1 MAKSKLRH
9 IALSVD
15 DPFKTAQFFKEA
27 LDMEQVGETDSP
39 LARGVYLSDGTICLA
54 ILNFK
59 TGQWAGEQGKGIHH
73 IGFWVDDIEKSG
85 EAVVKAG
92 GKHFAGR
99 PSAKEGDVSRTH
111 FEVKYY
117 DPNGILFDLSAT
129 GWVGATRD

>member
-27 LDMEQVGETDSP
+27 LGMEQVGETDSP

-59 TGQWAGEQGKGIHH
+59 TDQWAGGQGKGIHH
-73 IGFWVDDIEKSG
+73 IGFWVDDIEKTG
-85 EAVVKAG
+85 EAVEKAG

-99 PSAKEGDVSRTH
+99 PSAEEGDVSRTH
-111 FEVKYY
+111 FEVKYF
-117 DPNGILFDLSAT
+117 DPDGILFDLSET

>member
-39 LARGVYLSDGTICLA
+39 VARGVYLSDGTICLA

-59 TGQWAGEQGKGIHH
+59 TGEWAGGQGKGIHH
-73 IGFWVDDIEKSG
+73 IGFWVDDIEKTG
-85 EAVVKAG
+85 EAVVQAG
-92 GKHFAGR
+92 GKHFAAR

>member
-27 LDMEQVGETDSP
+27 LGMEQVGETDSP

-59 TGQWAGEQGKGIHH
+59 TDQWAGGKDKGIHH
-73 IGFWVDDIEKSG
+73 IGFWVDDIEKTG
-85 EAVVKAG
+85 ETVVKAG

-99 PSAKEGDVSRTH
+99 PSAEEGDVSHTH